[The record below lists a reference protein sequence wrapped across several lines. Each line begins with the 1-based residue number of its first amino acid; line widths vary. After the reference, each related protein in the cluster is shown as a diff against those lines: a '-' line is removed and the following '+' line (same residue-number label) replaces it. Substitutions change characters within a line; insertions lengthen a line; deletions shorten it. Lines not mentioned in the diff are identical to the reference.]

1 MQAGVGTGRLPG
13 LANAGKSGQAL
24 RIAAACHNGAAIG
37 NGGIGMDFEYAYS
50 GEQEAFRQ
58 EVRAFLDQRVPP
70 ERHAPVDP
78 ESLDDDTFAYFREV
92 HKEMG
97 ARGWLYPT
105 YPKEYGGGGLT
116 ADHEMVIDEEMA
128 RRDIPRHFSNGLV
141 LPSILVW
148 GTEEQKKQFLVP
160 LLTGQETCYQ
170 TFSESSA
177 GSDLAAITSTAV
189 RDGDDWV
196 INGHKLF
203 ITGIREPDLMYGPFV
218 TVPGGA
224 RHHNLGYFLI
234 PYPSPG
240 VTLERMT
247 LLNGPGQ
254 LFIYFDNLRVPGAN
268 LLGGPDEGWQ
278 VAATTLEQE
287 HGGRGAAFSPD
298 EDLHQLLA
306 YIRETKRRGV
316 PVGADPTV
324 RLTAMDSYIASQV
337 HRLLETRN
345 YWMYVNKQEMTY
357 HGAQSALWRKEFRV
371 RNGARE
377 ASIMGPESLLDHTDD
392 APVFGGAPEVRQR
405 RNLAWTHP
413 GGTPEIMRLI
423 IARRLGISRT
433 RERAAPTPAT
443 ATAYTG

>member
-1 MQAGVGTGRLPG
+1 
-13 LANAGKSGQAL
+13 
-24 RIAAACHNGAAIG
+24 
-37 NGGIGMDFEYAYS
+37 MDFEYAYTA
-50 GEQEAFRQ
+50 EQEAFRQ
-58 EVRAFLDQRVPP
+58 EVRSLLEQRVPP

-116 ADHEMVIDEEMA
+116 ADHEMVIDEEMT

-148 GTEEQKKQFLVP
+148 GTEEQKKRFLIP

-170 TFSESSA
+170 TFSESNA

-218 TVPGGA
+218 TVPDGA
-224 RHHNLGYFLI
+224 RHHNMGYFLI

-254 LFIYFDNLRVPGAN
+254 LFIYFDNVRVPAAN

-278 VAATTLEQE
+278 VSATTLEQE
-287 HGGRGAAFSPD
+287 HGGRGSAFSPD
-298 EDLHQLLA
+298 EDLQELLQ
-306 YIRETKRRGV
+306 YVRETKRRGV
-316 PVGADPTV
+316 PLGADPTV
-324 RLTAMDSYIASQV
+324 RLAAMDSYIASQV

-345 YWMYVNKQEMTY
+345 FWMYVNKKEMTY
-357 HGAQSALWRKEFRV
+357 HGPQSALWRKEFRV

-377 ASIMGPESLLDHTDD
+377 ASIMGPQSLLNHTDD
-392 APVFGGAPEVRQR
+392 APMFGGAPEVRQR

-433 RERAAPTPAT
+433 RERAAPTPST
-443 ATAYTG
+443 ATSHTG

>member
-1 MQAGVGTGRLPG
+1 MNFQYV
-13 LANAGKSGQAL
+13 
-24 RIAAACHNGAAIG
+24 
-37 NGGIGMDFEYAYS
+37 YS
-50 GEQEAFRQ
+50 AEQEAFRQ
-58 EVRAFLDQRVPP
+58 EVRTFFDQRVPAYR
-70 ERHAPVDP
+70 EAPVDP
-78 ESLDDDTFAYFREV
+78 ESIDDDTFAYFRDV

-97 ARGWLYPT
+97 ERGWLYPT
-105 YPKEYGGGGLT
+105 YPEEYGGGGLS
-116 ADHEMVIDEEMA
+116 ADHEMVVQEEMA
-128 RRDIPRHFSNGLV
+128 RRKIPRHFSNGLV

-148 GTEEQKKQFLVP
+148 GTEAQKKKFLP
-160 LLTGQETCYQ
+160 TLLTGQETCYQ
-170 TFSESSA
+170 TFSESQA

-189 RDGDDWV
+189 RDGDDWI

-218 TVPGGA
+218 TQPDGA

-254 LFIYFDNLRVPGAN
+254 LFIHFDNVRVSSEH
-268 LLGGPDEGWQ
+268 LLGGENQGWQ
-278 VAATTLEQE
+278 VAATTLEEE

-298 EDLHQLLA
+298 EDLQELLA
-306 YIRETKRRGV
+306 YVRDTKRNGV
-316 PVGADPTV
+316 ALSTDPAV
-324 RLTAMDSYIASQV
+324 LLNAMDNYIDSQI

-345 YWMYVNKQEMTY
+345 YWMYVSKKEMTY
-357 HGAQSALWRKEFRV
+357 EGSQSALWRKEFRV
-371 RNGARE
+371 RNARRE
-377 ASIMGPESLLDHTDD
+377 AEIMGPYALLDHED
-392 APVFGGAPEVRQR
+392 ADPVYGGSPEVRQR

-433 RERAAPTPAT
+433 QERAAPTPST
-443 ATAYTG
+443 ATSHTG

>member
-105 YPKEYGGGGLT
+105 YPKQYGGGGLT

-148 GTEEQKKQFLVP
+148 GTEEQKKRFLVP

-218 TVPGGA
+218 TVPDGA

-287 HGGRGAAFSPD
+287 HGGRGQAFPRDDVMDSMVEWMQEHKKAGRALGDDPVVQQEAVEAFCESHALELMNKRTYAYHMGGQEMSWEGSNTGLAGRD
-298 EDLHQLLA
+298 ISLRNVGRIRHIYGPYALLA
-306 YIRETKRRGV
+306 SQDPRTPHGGVQDANQRSSFIR
-316 PVGADPTV
+316 
-324 RLTAMDSYIASQV
+324 M
-337 HRLLETRN
+337 
-345 YWMYVNKQEMTY
+345 
-357 HGAQSALWRKEFRV
+357 HGAGS
-371 RNGARE
+371 RNIAKV
-377 ASIMGPESLLDHTDD
+377 I
-392 APVFGGAPEVRQR
+392 V
-405 RNLAWTHP
+405 
-413 GGTPEIMRLI
+413 
-423 IARRLGISRT
+423 ARRIGISRT
-433 RERAAPTPAT
+433 KERAAAT
-443 ATAYTG
+443 ARV